1 MKLTQ
6 CLMPGALGLL
16 AWMGLAATGC
26 DDSNTNP
33 MPDDSV
39 ITAPRGGKSASSQS
53 GSKAGKGGEAAAGK
67 AGQAGQA
74 QGSPGGQGGISGG
87 SGGSSAGKGGSSATG
102 QTESPVTANLDCK
115 DKTDC
120 YCGAPKQQTEFLN
133 QCTDAMCTHYDNAKL
148 KKWNGEGAPPP
159 LP

>member
-1 MKLTQ
+1 MKLKQ
-6 CLMPGALGLL
+6 CLMPGALGL
-16 AWMGLAATGC
+16 AWMGLAAMGC

-39 ITAPRGGKSASSQS
+39 ITAPKGGKSGSSQS
-53 GSKAGKGGEAAAGK
+53 GSKAGKGGEAASGK
-67 AGQAGQA
+67 GGQAAPAQA
-74 QGSPGGQGGISGG
+74 GSGGQGGSSSGG
-87 SGGSSAGKGGSSATG
+87 AGGSAAGKGGSGGTG
-102 QTESPVTANLDCK
+102 QTSSPVTANLDCK

-120 YCGAPKQQTEFLN
+120 FCGAPKQAADFLN
-133 QCTDAMCTHYDNAKL
+133 QCTDAMCTHYDNSKL